1 MEFKYITYTRDNE
14 KPVAKITVNRPEV
27 RNALN
32 KATRQE
38 LKNAVA
44 EVSHD
49 DSIRVL
55 VITGAGDK
63 AFISGADITELKDAT
78 PAEIET
84 FANTIGQQLYAEVE
98 SLEIPVIAMING
110 FCLGAGCELAMACD
124 IRIASENAKLG
135 QPETNV
141 GIIPGGGGTQ
151 RLPRLVGWGRAKEL
165 VYTGRIIN
173 AAEAFRIGLVDD
185 VAPPEKLEERVN
197 QIVDAILSKS
207 PLITKLAKKAF
218 NRGMYTDLA
227 TALNFEKATFASCF
241 ATEDQKEGMT
251 AFVEKRK
258 PQFRGR

>member
-1 MEFKYITYTRDNE
+1 MEFKHITYTRDKE
-14 KPVAKITVNRPEV
+14 KPVVKITVNRPEV

-44 EVSHD
+44 EVGKD
-49 DSIRVL
+49 DSIRV
-55 VITGAGDK
+55 VIITGAGDK

-78 PAEIET
+78 PPEMEQ
-84 FANTIGQQLYAEVE
+84 FANTIGQQLYADIE

-110 FCLGAGCELAMACD
+110 FCLGAGCELAMSCD

-165 VYTGRIIN
+165 VYTGRIID

-185 VAPPEKLEERVN
+185 VVPLEKLEERTN
-197 QIVDAILSKS
+197 EIVDAVLNKS
-207 PLITKLAKKAF
+207 PLIIKLTKRAF
-218 NRGMYTDLA
+218 NNGMYTDLA
-227 TALNFEKATFASCF
+227 AALSFEKATFASCF
-241 ATEDQKEGMT
+241 ATADQKEGMA
-251 AFVEKRK
+251 AFIEKRK
-258 PQFRGR
+258 PQFKGR